1 MKRLFITLFL
11 AGFLC
16 TVAHSQEIYTQ
27 IRSKA
32 KAALRDPNTPP
43 MQRQFNQFKA
53 DALDY
58 MVMKMKEKM
67 PDSSAVVLDR
77 QALALNEFLT
87 LYIQTITR
95 HKQDPP
101 ALLSKYIKLFMDISV
116 GKPLFNDNESDI
128 THCYYVDE
136 NNLTRF
142 SLDTNWQ
149 IAVLAVRIEL
159 KKIK

>member
-1 MKRLFITLFL
+1 MKRFFLTLFL
-11 AGFLC
+11 IVTLC
-16 TVAHSQEIYTQ
+16 TACQAQDIYMQ
-27 IRSKA
+27 IRNKA
-32 KAALRDPNTPP
+32 KTALRDPKTPP
-43 MQRQFNQFKA
+43 MQRQFSQFKA

-77 QALALNEFLT
+77 QALALNEFLA

-101 ALLSKYIKLFMDISV
+101 ALLSKYMKLFMDISV
-116 GKPLFNDNESDI
+116 ANPLFDDSETDI
-128 THCYYVDE
+128 TLAYYADE

-149 IAVLAVRIEL
+149 IALLAVRIEL